1 MKRVILL
8 GSLMLALLSAPVVNA
23 AVIYAGQ
30 ETAAAVCSQCHGI
43 IKPSADSIFPSLAG
57 RDVVYLK
64 LALVQ
69 YRDKTRQSELMN
81 AIAGSLSDNDIANVA
96 AYYATLK
103 P

>member
-1 MKRVILL
+1 MKLVIPL
-8 GSLMLALLSAPVVNA
+8 GTLMLALLSAPVVNA

-30 ETAAAVCSQCHGI
+30 ERAAAVCSQCHGI
-43 IKPSADSIFPSLAG
+43 IKPSADSVFPSLAG

-64 LALVQ
+64 AALVQ